1 MEKGYFIV
9 ARNVFSHWIWT
20 DDEPF
25 CRRAAWIDLIGLANY
40 TDTKL
45 MVRGKVIDAKR
56 GEVNRSIRWLANR
69 WHWSK
74 SKVERFIALLEKEGM
89 ARHETRQGEGVLI
102 LCNYSDWQDMW
113 KENETQNET
122 RTGHARD
129 TRETQTGHEQLKR
142 IKKNKNKRNYSLGNN
157 NNGGEFSD
165 LDDVA
170 RGIVPPD
177 MQAKVQRF
185 LEKETN

>member
-69 WHWSK
+69 WHWSRG
-74 SKVERFIALLEKEGM
+74 KVERFLSALEADGM
-89 ARHETRQGEGVLI
+89 LSQKTSHGETVLTI
-102 LCNYSDWQDMW
+102 CKYSVWQDMW
-113 KENETQNET
+113 KENGPQNEPQ
-122 RTGHARD
+122 TGHERA
-129 TRETQTGHEQLKR
+129 TNGPETGHEQLKR

-165 LDDVA
+165 LDDIA